1 MRQNN
6 GNKTVS
12 EKVSLSKH
20 HSKKEQTSKSNQLK
34 ANIKLYKERISREK
48 NTPSAVKTT
57 EKTIEKVEISK
68 VDLIIN
74 NIEKIFESIERS
86 KQSEYIFS
94 DYVQNLKL
102 RCNYM
107 ESALREVQFYLKK
120 QKKIK

>member
-6 GNKTVS
+6 GKNTVS

-20 HSKKEQTSKSNQLK
+20 HSNKEQTSKSNQLK

-120 QKKIK
+120 HKKN